1 MGWKTLSDA
10 QRVLIVGAGWIGRQV
25 GLRMAICGLQVSFV
39 DRAPAVTQAARGWMR
54 AAAPQYIEAILRD
67 AAAAPRT
74 SDECSSDE
82 RSSDERSTHG
92 GSAHA
97 PPAEPLTREVAQ
109 SWERRTDFD
118 RSLESLVDQTQV
130 VLECVPEQ
138 IALKRRILR
147 EVSRQFPETTII
159 ASNSSYFTPST
170 LAVYVESPERY
181 AHWHFHVPLDRS
193 SIADISGTEVT
204 AAWVLQRLQRLT
216 EQIYH
221 YPLRLRHEQ
230 PGYVFNW
237 LLQSLLRS
245 ALELVAN
252 DVVDVADIDRAWK
265 AVSGMPLGPF
275 AMMDHIGLDVIEQV
289 LANAR
294 WDDAQPV
301 AIDRL
306 LAILREPI
314 EKGHLGV
321 KTGQGFY
328 EHPQ

>member
-1 MGWKTLSDA
+1 MGLTGLNTLSDA

-25 GLRMAICGLQVSFV
+25 GLRMAVCGLQVSFI
-39 DRAPAVTQAARGWMR
+39 DRVPAVTEAARARMQ
-54 AAAPQYIEAILRD
+54 ASAPQYIEAVLVD
-67 AAAAPRT
+67 AATAQAGMP
-74 SDECSSDE
+74 E
-82 RSSDERSTHG
+82 RATG
-92 GSAHA
+92 Q
-97 PPAEPLTREVAQ
+97 PLTPLTREVAQ
-109 SWERRTDFD
+109 DWESRVDFE
-118 RSLESLVDQTQV
+118 RPLASLVEQTDV

-181 AHWHFHVPLDRS
+181 AHWHFHVPLHRS
-193 SIADISGTEVT
+193 SIADISGCDAT
-204 AAWVLQRLQRLT
+204 AAWVLERLQRLT
-216 EQIYH
+216 EQIYQ

-252 DVVDVADIDRAWK
+252 DVVDVAEIDRAWK
-265 AVSGMPLGPF
+265 AVSGMPIGPF
-275 AMMDHIGLDVIEQV
+275 AMMDNIGLDVIEQV

-314 EKGHLGV
+314 EQGHLGV
-321 KTGQGFY
+321 KTGRGFY
-328 EHPQ
+328 EHPQP